1 MRTLAAAALCAAL
14 LAGCGGGG
22 GDGGKA
28 VARVGDETI
37 TQKQLDALVAHF
49 RKEFQLEGRSFPKDG
64 TRPFEQTRNELL
76 RLLVYRV
83 ELKQA
88 ASRLGVEADANEIG
102 KRLAASPGGEQ
113 EGNPGGDTFAR
124 DSVEAQLLTEGIFTK
139 VTRGVTGATPA
150 ETSARRNRKMSAFL
164 ARLHRETKVRY
175 EPGYAPGS

>member
-1 MRTLAAAALCAAL
+1 MAARPSPTSRT
-14 LAGCGGGG
+14 
-22 GDGGKA
+22 
-28 VARVGDETI
+28 RRS
-37 TQKQLDALVAHF
+37 
-49 RKEFQLEGRSFPKDG
+49 RKSSSKRSSLTSRREFQLEGRSFPKDG

-102 KRLAASPGGEQ
+102 KRLASPGGEQ

-164 ARLHRETKVRY
+164 ARLRRETKVRY